1 MKKQLLACAIAGL
14 FVLTGCSN
22 HSGNKKTQTDTN
34 VVPMPV
40 VMAQSATQN
49 KSIQT
54 AQVFKSEVVSPDI
67 YQQQDALEPSVVRT
81 DRYQLTNIDAQL
93 GQKYLLEQAVVIK
106 MKTKKNQSLNVEQ
119 GIKNTLSNT
128 GISLC
133 PAFGQS
139 DLLTL
144 YSRPLPKVHQQFGP
158 MKLREALQMLAGPA
172 YQLTLNE
179 QTRVVCFK
187 ARVTERVSIPD
198 SSPNE

>member
-1 MKKQLLACAIAGL
+1 MKKQLLACTIAGL

-40 VMAQSATQN
+40 VTAQSATQN

-128 GISLC
+128 GISL
-133 PAFGQS
+133 
-139 DLLTL
+139 
-144 YSRPLPKVHQQFGP
+144 
-158 MKLREALQMLAGPA
+158 
-172 YQLTLNE
+172 
-179 QTRVVCFK
+179 
-187 ARVTERVSIPD
+187 
-198 SSPNE
+198 